1 MVSEVQPISTYK
13 NGKMMEDFVTSL
25 FPDIKMKNEL
35 IDAEYGTVQ
44 VEIKSC
50 QEFIVD
56 NSHNT
61 AMKRDYRRSGRFVF
75 EGEQHRE
82 LVELGGEYFFI
93 VHSNGVPKM
102 FIRVDAEQVGLPDHF
117 RGTKSVTWKTIV
129 KRVM

>member
-1 MVSEVQPISTYK
+1 MSSETQTVSTYK

-25 FPDIKMKNEL
+25 FPDIKMKNER
-35 IDAEYGTVQ
+35 IDAEYGSVQ

-61 AMKRDYRRSGRFVF
+61 AMRRDYRRSGRFVF
-75 EGEQHRE
+75 EGEQHSE
-82 LVELGGEYFFI
+82 LVRLNGEYFFI
-93 VHSNGVPKM
+93 VHSGGVPKM
-102 FIRVDAEQVGLPDHF
+102 FIRVDAEQVGLPDSF
-117 RGTKSVTWKTIV
+117 EGTKSVTWTTIV